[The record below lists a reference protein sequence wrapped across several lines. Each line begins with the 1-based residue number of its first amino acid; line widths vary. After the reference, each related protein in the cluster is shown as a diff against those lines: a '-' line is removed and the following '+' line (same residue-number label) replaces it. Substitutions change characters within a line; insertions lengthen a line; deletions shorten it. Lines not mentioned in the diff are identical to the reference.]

1 MNARTYVSG
10 NLALSVTLQEDEKL
24 TVINGSQIGDFSVN
38 PSDGREF
45 RADRSHSLLSRAA
58 FFAFTCIL
66 VFVCA
71 FKVSSEV
78 SSPTYEM
85 VEQMDLQTIRAKQ
98 GQTLWEIAETYDV
111 EGVSTADMVSAIR
124 DWNHLND
131 SLLQPGQSLLVANPS

>member
-24 TVINGSQIGDFSVN
+24 TVINGGQIGDFSVN
-38 PSDGREF
+38 PSDGFEF
-45 RADRSHSLLSRAA
+45 RADRSLSLLSRAA
-58 FFAFTCIL
+58 FFAFACIL

-85 VEQMDLQTIRAKQ
+85 VEHMDLQTIRAKQ

-111 EGVSTADMVSAIR
+111 EGISTADMVSAIR
-124 DWNHLND
+124 DWNHLDN
-131 SLLQPGQSLLVANPS
+131 SLLRPGQSLLVANPA